1 MNTKTKKVLDNV
13 WLLYILGYVV
23 YCAVYI
29 CRFNLTIAG
38 TMLQQTG
45 TLTTAQYGLLGSA
58 FSGTYAIGRIIN
70 GYIGDRIDK
79 RIMISCG
86 ITLAGLANLVIG
98 FFPPFQAILIIWA
111 INGYAQSMIWGPLLY
126 TATRSIPE
134 KHRSVATSIFPSS
147 VATGS
152 VLGILVAT
160 FAVSRLGM
168 AWAFFIPSIAGIL
181 LGAAAF
187 VCFKP
192 EPKNISHG
200 VSLKKHSLIPDK
212 RILPVAL
219 TAFLHGWIKDSVG
232 YWAALIFLKQYN
244 IQIDSIAGFVLLVP
258 ALGLIGRLAYPTV
271 FKKCG
276 ECEHQTSIIGFVGCI
291 IAAAIL
297 CLPLPAL
304 LTALCL
310 CFISATISMINTSML
325 SIFPMRFADSG
336 NVSSVS
342 GIMDFATYL
351 GSSLSAALFGWM
363 FTTAESN
370 FSAMYAI
377 WIAVA
382 VVSIFILSLYR
393 RKKAS
398 A

>member
-1 MNTKTKKVLDNV
+1 MNNKSRTYNI
-13 WLLYILGYVV
+13 WFLYVLGYAV
-23 YCAVYI
+23 YCTVYL
-29 CRFNLTIAG
+29 CRFNLNIAG
-38 TMLQQTG
+38 TILQQSG
-45 TLTTAQYGLLGSA
+45 TLTAAQYGLMGSA
-58 FSGTYAIGRIIN
+58 FSATYAVGRIIN

-79 RIMISCG
+79 RIMIAGG

-126 TATRSIPE
+126 TVTRNVPE
-134 KHRSVATSIFPSS
+134 KHLNTATSIFPSS

-160 FAVSRLGM
+160 FAISRLGM
-168 AWAFFIPSIAGIL
+168 SWAFFLPSIIAII

-187 VCFKP
+187 ICFKTETP
-192 EPKNISHG
+192 SVASNAQRF
-200 VSLKKHSLIPDK
+200 LIPDK
-212 RILPVAL
+212 RILPVAF
-219 TAFLHGWIKDSVG
+219 TAFLHGWIKDSVS
-232 YWAALIFLKQYN
+232 YWAALIFLKKYA
-244 IQIDSIAGFVLLVP
+244 IDIGSIAGFVLLVP
-258 ALGLIGRLAYPTV
+258 ALGLIGRLAYPIV

-276 ECEHQTSIIGFVGCI
+276 ECEHRTSIMGFIGCI
-291 IAAAIL
+291 LASVIL
-297 CLPLPAL
+297 CLPLPAVI
-304 LTALCL
+304 TALCL

-325 SIFPMRFADSG
+325 SIFPMRFAAAG

-363 FTTAESN
+363 FTAADN
-370 FSAMYAI
+370 FSAMYGI

-382 VVSIFILSLYR
+382 AVSIVILGIY
-393 RKKAS
+393 KKRNIA